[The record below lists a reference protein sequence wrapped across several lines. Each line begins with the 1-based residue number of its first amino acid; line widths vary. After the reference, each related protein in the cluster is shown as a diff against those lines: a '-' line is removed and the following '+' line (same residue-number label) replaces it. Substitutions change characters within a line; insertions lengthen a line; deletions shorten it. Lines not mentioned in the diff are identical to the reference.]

1 MHNVK
6 LLASD
11 MDHTLLT
18 EAGQLPPNFGH
29 YLDALA
35 EKHIKFVVAS
45 GRPLYT
51 LQDIFPKH
59 QNQMALICDN
69 GAVIA
74 NKGQVIAKTLLP
86 TSALLEICAFVADH
100 LAGHPLLCGL
110 YGAVAG
116 QADQVYDTVY
126 REFYH
131 RLDYLPDL
139 QQWTGEA
146 DKLTI
151 YFPAGDAEQAFQTVL
166 QPRYGNR
173 YSVAVS
179 GPNWVDIMPQHIN
192 KGQAMAR
199 ISHLFHIDATEMM
212 AFGDTFNDAE
222 MLQYV
227 KYGYLVANANPGMAP
242 YAHYHTASNDD
253 YGVVQVIK
261 QVLAAQ

>member
-6 LLASD
+6 LMASD

-18 EAGQLPPNFGH
+18 EAGALPPHFGD

-35 EKHIKFVVAS
+35 AKQIKFVVAS

-51 LQDIFPKH
+51 LQDLFPEH
-59 QNQMALICDN
+59 GDQMVLISDN

-74 NKGQVIAKTLLP
+74 NEGQVIAKTLIP
-86 TSALLEICAFVADH
+86 TAELLEICQFVSVE
-100 LAGHPLLCGL
+100 LAGHPLLCGIH
-110 YGAVAG
+110 GAVAA
-116 QADQVYDTVY
+116 QSDQQYDAVY

-131 RLDYLPDL
+131 QLDYLADL
-139 QQWTGEA
+139 QQWSGEG
-146 DKLTI
+146 DKVTV
-151 YFPAGDAEQAFQTVL
+151 YFPEGNAEAVFQTVL
-166 QPRYGNR
+166 APRYGKS

-192 KGQAMAR
+192 KGQAMAK
-199 ISHLFHIDATEMM
+199 ISQLFHIDADEMV

-261 QVLAAQ
+261 QVLADQ